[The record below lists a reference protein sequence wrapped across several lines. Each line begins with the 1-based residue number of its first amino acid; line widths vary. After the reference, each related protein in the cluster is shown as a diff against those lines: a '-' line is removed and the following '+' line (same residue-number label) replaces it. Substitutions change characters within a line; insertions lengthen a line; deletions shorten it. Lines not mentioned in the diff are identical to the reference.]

1 MAQVAVIIGSD
12 SDYENIKPCLDELLS
27 LGIEYELRVLS
38 AHRTPE
44 ELVRYVKSAEKRGIK
59 LFIAGAGRSAHLP
72 GVIAGHTT
80 LPVIGVPLSG
90 MLDGLDA
97 LLSIV
102 QMPQGVPVATMAVG
116 KAGAKNAAILAG
128 EILAISNPELKNKLK
143 QKKKELKQ
151 KVKQREKQL
160 LNKIS
165 LKK

>member
-12 SDYENIKPCLDELLS
+12 SDYENIKSCLDELLS

-44 ELVRYVKSAEKRGIK
+44 ELVRYVKNAEKRGIK

-72 GVIAGHTT
+72 GVIAGYTT